1 LILYSFIGLEDGK
14 KMIKNLKK
22 IALFSTS
29 QEKKI
34 LSISEQCKEILLSKG
49 IKVLLDKN
57 LSKLKDKDL
66 KVFSQEK
73 IEKESDLV
81 IAIGGDGTM
90 LSCSRIYGSKNIPV
104 LGINLG
110 NLGFLTDIDPN
121 DLTADL
127 INILD
132 GDFVEDERFFI
143 EAQIRGSK
151 NTFLALNEVV
161 VHSGAVAKLIE
172 YELFVDGS
180 FVYRQK
186 SDGIIISSPTGSTA
200 YSLSAGGPIIHPK
213 VNSFLISPMFPLSLS
228 SSPLMINA
236 DQKISISI
244 INSGNNAE
252 LSFDSQNIV
261 NLGETGEI
269 FLYKSKSL
277 LTLLHPISHNFFES
291 CRNKL
296 GWSSIPKS
304 N

>member
-1 LILYSFIGLEDGK
+1 MILYSFIGSEDGK
-14 KMIKNLKK
+14 KVKKNLKK

-29 QEKKI
+29 QDKKI
-34 LSISEQCKEILLSKG
+34 LSISEQCKEILINKG
-49 IKVLLDKN
+49 IEVLIDKN
-57 LSKLKDKDL
+57 LSKLKDDKL
-66 KVFSQEK
+66 SVSSQSK
-73 IEKESDLV
+73 IKNESDLV

-90 LSCSRIYGSKNIPV
+90 LSCSRVYGSKSIPV

-110 NLGFLTDIDPN
+110 NLGFLTDIDPS

-127 INILD
+127 LNILD
-132 GDFVEDERFFI
+132 GNFVEDERFFI
-143 EAQIRGSK
+143 EAKLSNSNK
-151 NTFLALNEVV
+151 TFLALNEVV
-161 VHSGAVAKLIE
+161 IHSGAVAKLIE
-172 YELFVDGS
+172 YEMYVNDS

-186 SDGIIISSPTGSTA
+186 SDGLIVSSPTGSTA

-252 LSFDSQNIV
+252 LSLDSQNIV
-261 NLGETGEI
+261 NLGKTNEVL
-269 FLYKSKSL
+269 LYKSKSL
-277 LTLLHPISHNFFES
+277 LTLMHPISHDFFES

-296 GWSSIPKS
+296 GWSSAPKS